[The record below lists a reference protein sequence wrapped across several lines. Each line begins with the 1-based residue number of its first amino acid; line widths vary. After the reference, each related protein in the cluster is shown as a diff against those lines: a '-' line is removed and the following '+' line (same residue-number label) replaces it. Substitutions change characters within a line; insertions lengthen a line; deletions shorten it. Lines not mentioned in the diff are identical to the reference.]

1 MSKLL
6 AKHMRKGRGKR
17 LLKEVEKEVK
27 DAQLVEEDLVR
38 AACQLEISMIQKCKM
53 TPEGVNTALTHD
65 MKAIKRKDSLFVSFL
80 VVEDQKLLREKVQHL
95 SGDAGIERMELA
107 LSETPTKLFQAK
119 ESGNPMESPLTSFI
133 SPNTHG
139 SPRSSTAQKDDRSG
153 LLTQTPDRVVRSL
166 FKENGTSPSKNYVS
180 PASSSNSHSDAQLG
194 SSVEKPIVTEN
205 ELIVNEFLH
214 GQCGFVD
221 TSSAIIEDKNSI
233 KAKARE
239 MMEKALW
246 DRIMESMQQDEP
258 DFDLVIE
265 LVREVRDEICE
276 LAPRSWREEITDAI
290 DLEILSQ
297 PMMEI
302 EAANQSLLKELAE
315 ICEARGNSDNSPALA
330 MVKGLRFV
338 LEQIQVM
345 SSKNARERVDVLVRL
360 GLLKLVSKVSGL
372 TPDALLE
379 SFTLNFS
386 RLRDV
391 QAEIQKI
398 IVISTRQILSSEQV
412 ISSSADMERIASNCA
427 ERLFKFL
434 DSVEE
439 AGIEGIVETSSG
451 ISRDDD
457 DKVTDD
463 KILQTRKAIPWRG
476 C

>member
-1 MSKLL
+1 
-6 AKHMRKGRGKR
+6 
-17 LLKEVEKEVK
+17 
-27 DAQLVEEDLVR
+27 
-38 AACQLEISMIQKCKM
+38 
-53 TPEGVNTALTHD
+53 
-65 MKAIKRKDSLFVSFL
+65 
-80 VVEDQKLLREKVQHL
+80 
-95 SGDAGIERMELA
+95 
-107 LSETPTKLFQAK
+107 
-119 ESGNPMESPLTSFI
+119 MESPLTSFI

-166 FKENGTSPSKNYVS
+166 FKEN
-180 PASSSNSHSDAQLG
+180 
-194 SSVEKPIVTEN
+194 VTEN

-265 LVREVRDEICE
+265 LVRKSSP
-276 LAPRSWREEITDAI
+276 L
-290 DLEILSQ
+290 Q